1 MNALISM
8 NLPVDNAFNE
18 NVIWVNDFI
27 NWAMSLNNNNH
38 SESDKAYLES
48 QLRANRFYDV

>member
-1 MNALISM
+1 MNSLTPMSFP
-8 NLPVDNAFNE
+8 PVNAFNE
-18 NVIWVNDFI
+18 NVIWWNDFI

-48 QLRANRFYDV
+48 QLRANRFYEV